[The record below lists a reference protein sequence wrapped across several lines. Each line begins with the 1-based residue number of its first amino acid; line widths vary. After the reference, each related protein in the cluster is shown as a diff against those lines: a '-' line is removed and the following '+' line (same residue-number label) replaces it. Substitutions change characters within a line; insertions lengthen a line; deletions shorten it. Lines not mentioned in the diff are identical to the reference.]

1 MKIETLNNNGN
12 PPDVKANV
20 SGSGF
25 IQNPVTIE
33 DFANN
38 AKFQLSNVNGWMG
51 VNDYE
56 CALIKARCLVDDLE
70 NLMAL
75 KLGLPS

>member
-1 MKIETLNNNGN
+1 MSNEKQPAIAQ
-12 PPDVKANV
+12 PPV

-25 IQNPVTIE
+25 IQNPITIE
-33 DFANN
+33 DFAFN
-38 AKFQLSNVNGWMG
+38 ARFQLSNVNGWMS
-51 VNDYE
+51 VDEYE